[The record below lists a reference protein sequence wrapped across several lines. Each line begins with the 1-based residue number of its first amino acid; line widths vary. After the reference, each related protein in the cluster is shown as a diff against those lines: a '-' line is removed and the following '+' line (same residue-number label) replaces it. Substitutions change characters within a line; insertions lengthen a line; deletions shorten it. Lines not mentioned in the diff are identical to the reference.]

1 MNSDLDTALQNLN
14 WFIWIGQTYRKLKAS
29 NWLQF
34 NFFKS
39 FNAKLQFQKSIIIT
53 NSSCYPKVTFEWMYS
68 GSTSITS
75 SDANMT
81 INGLKESKKGI
92 FGGGDGK
99 PWTDFLACEAK
110 TDPWVFTL
118 RPREGKLDETL
129 RLAQKL
135 AEDGVGVKI

>member
-1 MNSDLDTALQNLN
+1 MSVPACTQALHQPF
-14 WFIWIGQTYRKLKAS
+14 WSITI
-29 NWLQF
+29 
-34 NFFKS
+34 
-39 FNAKLQFQKSIIIT
+39 SIIIT
-53 NSSCYPKVTFEWMYS
+53 NNSCYPKVTFEWMYS
-68 GSTSITS
+68 GSTSMTS